1 MQILAEKPITSIF
14 AILLMMIN
22 LLIDTN
28 ILIYGFDKKSVYHQQ
43 AKSILIDPSYALFI
57 TTKNISEFFAVTSKL
72 KIDLQLCLKYYE
84 DIKNNTIILFS
95 TETSFNYFEKLIQK
109 YQPTGNQVY
118 DIEIVSVMLDNNI
131 QHILQHSTEKISST

>member
-1 MQILAEKPITSIF
+1 MF
-14 AILLMMIN
+14 AILLMIIK

-28 ILIYGFDKKSVYHQQ
+28 ILIYGFDKNSVYHQQ
-43 AKSILIDPSYALFI
+43 AKSILINPSYTFFI

-84 DIKNNTIILFS
+84 DIKTNTTILFS
-95 TETSFNYFEKLIQK
+95 TKTSFDYLEKLIQK
-109 YQPTGNQVY
+109 YQPIGNQVY

-131 QHILQHSTEKISST
+131 QHIATFNKKDFINITEVQMLEI

>member
-1 MQILAEKPITSIF
+1 MF
-14 AILLMMIN
+14 AILPMMIN
-22 LLIDTN
+22 LLVDTN
-28 ILIYGFDKKSVYHQQ
+28 ILIYGFDKNSVYHQQ
-43 AKSILIDPSYALFI
+43 AKSILLDPSYALFI

-72 KIDLQLCLKYYE
+72 KIDLQLCLKYHE
-84 DIKNNTIILFS
+84 DIKINTTILFS

-131 QHILQHSTEKISST
+131 RHIATLNKKDFINITEVQMIEI